1 MAREDAPTFEH
12 DAERVLVT
20 GAIGQVGSW
29 VVDHLADHGTEV
41 VGVDIERPSGL
52 RPNVEFRALDLTRQG
67 ATWETIS
74 AIDPDAV
81 VHLAAIADPQDNPG
95 TDVFENNVESTY
107 HVFEAAGRQGCDV
120 VWTSSQAVYG
130 ALFATEPWTPAY
142 LPIDEDHPCTP
153 ADPYGLSKQC
163 CEDVAATMARRHD
176 VAVTTIRPATVFS
189 PDKHRARPHGDPTDL
204 STADRGGDFGAYV
217 DVRDLARAVDSALA
231 SDHEGAVT
239 VNVAAEENYLG
250 QPTEEI
256 VAAICG
262 SLPEDCDLAGR
273 ESALSNA
280 AARTR
285 LGWRPIHE
293 WGQGDPDDVTGP
305 DWV

>member
-1 MAREDAPTFEH
+1 MARADAPAFDH
-12 DAERVLVT
+12 DVERALVT
-20 GAIGQVGSW
+20 GATGQVGSW
-29 VVDHLADHGTEV
+29 VVDHLADSGVEV
-41 VGVDIERPSGL
+41 VGVDLERPSGI

-67 ATWETIS
+67 ATWETMS
-74 AIDPDAV
+74 EVDADAV

-107 HVFEAAGRQGCDV
+107 NVFDAAGRQDCDV

-130 ALFATEPWTPAY
+130 ALFATETWTPEY
-142 LPIDEDHPCTP
+142 LPIDEDHPCSP
-153 ADPYGLSKQC
+153 ADPYGLSKVC
-163 CEDVAATMARRHD
+163 CEDVGATAARRHD

-204 STADRGGDFGAYV
+204 STEDSGGDFGAYV
-217 DVRDLARAVDSALA
+217 DVRDLARAIEAGLA

-262 SLPEDCDLAGR
+262 AVPEESTVEGR
-273 ESALSNA
+273 ESAVSNA
-280 AARTR
+280 AAEAQ
-285 LGWRPIHE
+285 LGWRPMYE
-293 WGQGDPDDVTGP
+293 WGRGEPEDVDGP
-305 DWV
+305 DWL